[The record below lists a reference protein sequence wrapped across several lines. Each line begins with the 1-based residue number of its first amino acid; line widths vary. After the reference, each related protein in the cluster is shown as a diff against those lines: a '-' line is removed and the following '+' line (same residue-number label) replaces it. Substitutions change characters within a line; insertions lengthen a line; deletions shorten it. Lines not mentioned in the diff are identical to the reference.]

1 MKNFTRT
8 SFRVCIVLTLFLTPI
23 FYLSGFAQGGETAAA
38 ATGSP
43 IGVPFS
49 GAGSTI
55 GAVDDYNGPT
65 GFPSWYTTGPD
76 WLYYFCAT
84 ADGNVVADV
93 NFTPDPDFGVW
104 ASISIWDGVPN
115 GGGNLVSSSTQDGYT
130 SGSLATSFA
139 VTNGSCYYIMID
151 NWPDPQGFDYTFDLF
166 YPPTASL
173 QPSCTNIGYENG
185 DFTGWFGT
193 YGYTV
198 TTGDP
203 GDPTPKY
210 SPTTYNTNSVQ
221 HSITTGGVDP
231 ICGIPQVCPGQGPN
245 SMMLGDADNA
255 GYGGATI
262 EQKFSVTAA
271 NALFTYYYAVVITDA
286 VNPVYIQSVNGGD
299 STVNG
304 NPVPMPNWNN
314 TGDSLI
320 RHASEEQPFFKVDV
334 YDCNGAPL
342 TCGQYLVVGGPGI
355 PGFQQVGTNDIYYK
369 DWTPAFVDLSP
380 YIGSCVTVKYTVADC
395 SLGAHYCYAYI
406 DNVCAPMIVP
416 ATTYICTDESADLTS
431 PLTGVTYA
439 WNVLGD
445 PTVIGTDQTL
455 NVSPTVNTT
464 YECVITAATGCNTLL
479 TFPVEIYPVTVA
491 SSTST
496 TICDGEAG
504 TLDVTANP
512 PGGTYS
518 WAPIGGTGASMTAS
532 PSVTTDYTCT
542 YTDPNGC
549 TDTALGTIT
558 VNPLP
563 PLPTVVP
570 VEYCLN
576 DPTIPLTATPDAN
589 CTIMWYTVATGGTG
603 SATAPTPSSS
613 TAGTT
618 SYYVSQIN
626 DITGCEGPRANL
638 DVIIHD
644 LPTITATSAT
654 ICPGESATLTA
665 SGGVSYVWD
674 NAGETTNSIT
684 VTPASTSNFTLTGT
698 DANNCVNT
706 GMTTVTVSAAVVVS
720 VAPVT
725 ICQGEIATL
734 TASGADSYVWNTG
747 ETTAT
752 INVTP
757 LVNTDYPV
765 TGTIGTCTDDET
777 ATVTVNPL
785 PIEPVLTPVSY
796 CLGETTVPL
805 VATADPNHTVLWYTV
820 PTGGVGSTTAP
831 TPSSSSAGTTTYYA
845 SQVDD
850 VTGCEGPRASVDVII
865 NDLPNVT
872 VNSPSI
878 CPGES
883 TTLTANG
890 ANTYVWTETGETT
903 QSITVTP
910 VASTTYEVTGTDG
923 NGCENTA
930 ISTVTLAGVLVINVT
945 PQTICEG
952 ETTTLTASGA
962 TSYTWNTGETTASI
976 TISPIINTN
985 YTVSGVTG
993 ACSGDSTVTVTVNPL
1008 PGLPV
1013 LNSVTYCLNDVT
1025 VPLTG
1030 TPSANCSLIWYTV
1043 PTGGVGSATA
1053 PTPSSV
1059 SAGTTTYYASQINNI
1074 TGCEGPRE
1082 SVDVI
1087 VNDLPVITATSASVC
1102 YGDDATITAGGG
1114 QTYVWTE
1121 TGEVTPS
1128 ITVSTLSSTTYGVTG
1143 TDANNCSN
1151 TAISTVTV
1159 ADELIITAA
1168 PQTICE
1174 GQSST
1179 LTASGANSYV
1189 WSTGQTTA
1197 SITVSPLVTT
1207 TYDVTGTT
1215 GSCSADGSVTVTVN
1229 PVPTVSVSNQTI
1241 CNGNQATIT
1250 ATPSIGGGNFLWT
1263 QTSETTA
1270 SISVSPSSTTIYTV
1284 QYTLNGCQNTGNGTV
1299 TVNPNPTVSV
1309 NSETICIGESST
1321 LMATVNLNGGNY
1333 LWTPGGQTTNSITVS
1348 PTSTTTYDVV
1358 YTLNGCSG
1366 SSSGTVTVNPLPVV
1380 FAGNDVVICEGESVT
1395 LSATGANTYNWDNGV
1410 TNGVSFVPSS
1420 SGTFTV
1426 VGTSLDG
1433 CIASD
1438 DLDITV
1444 NPIPVVAFIPDDT
1457 IGCSPLTVNFDNL
1470 TANASDCFWSFGDG
1484 NTSSNCGTVTNI
1496 FTEVGCY
1503 DITLTTTVNGCTATL
1518 TMPDLI
1524 CVMPDPVASFTAN
1537 PMEMMNYNPVSTMI
1551 NTSTGAVSYDWD
1563 FGDWTSS
1570 QEVNPTHEFPGE
1582 GGEYLIELLAT
1593 SEYGCTD
1600 VAYATVKVI
1609 EDFILYV
1616 PNTFTPDGDSK
1627 NTNEIFNPVFSSGF
1641 DPYTYTLLI
1650 YNRWGEV
1657 IFESHDTNI
1666 GWAGRYGVDGQMV
1679 QDGTYTWKIIYQLK
1693 TSKQKN
1699 VKLGHVNVLK

>member
-1 MKNFTRT
+1 MIKFTKIP
-8 SFRVCIVLTLFLTPI
+8 FRVCIVLTLLLTPI
-23 FYLSGFAQGGETAAA
+23 LNIDVFAQGGETAAA
-38 ATGSP
+38 AVGSP

-49 GAGSTI
+49 GSGSTI

-84 ADGNVVADV
+84 ADGDVVADV
-93 NFTPDPDFGVW
+93 NFTPDPNFGVW
-104 ASISIWDGVPN
+104 ASISIWDGAPN
-115 GGGNLVSSSTQDGYT
+115 GGGNLISSSTQDGYT

-151 NWPDPQGFDYTFDLF
+151 NWPDPQGFDYTIDLF
-166 YPPTASL
+166 YPPTATL
-173 QPSCTNIGYENG
+173 QPSCTNIGYEDG

-210 SPTTYNTNSVQ
+210 SPTSYNTNSVQ
-221 HSITTGGVDP
+221 HSITTGGLDP

-245 SMMLGDADNA
+245 SMMLGDGANA

-262 EQKFSVTAA
+262 EQKFSVTAG

-334 YDCNGAPL
+334 YDCNGDPL

-355 PGFQQVGTNDIYYK
+355 PGFQQVGSNDIYYK

-380 YIGSCVTVKYTVADC
+380 YIGTCVTVKYTVADC

-416 ATTYICTDESADLTS
+416 PTTYICTDESADLTS
-431 PLTGVTYA
+431 PLTGVSYA

-455 NVSPTVNTT
+455 TVTPTVNTT

-504 TLDVTANP
+504 TLDVTATP
-512 PGGTYS
+512 TGGTYL
-518 WAPIGGTGASMTAS
+518 WAPSGGTSSSMTAS

-549 TDTALGTIT
+549 SDTALGTIN

-563 PLPTVVP
+563 PLPVVSP
-570 VEYCLN
+570 IEYCLG
-576 DPTIPLTATPDAN
+576 DPTVPLTATPDAN
-589 CTIMWYTVATGGTG
+589 CTIMWYTVPTGGTG
-603 SATAPTPSSS
+603 STTAPTPSSGS
-613 TAGTT
+613 VGTT
-618 SYYVSQIN
+618 SYYVSQVN
-626 DITGCEGPRANL
+626 DITGCEGPRNNL
-638 DVIIHD
+638 DVTINA
-644 LPTITATSAT
+644 LPTITASSAS

-684 VTPASTSNFTLTGT
+684 VSPASTTDYTLTGT
-698 DANNCVNT
+698 DANGCVNT
-706 GMTTVTVSAAVVVS
+706 GLTTVTVNPAVVVS
-720 VAPVT
+720 VTPVT
-725 ICQGEIATL
+725 ICEGETATL
-734 TASGADSYVWNTG
+734 TASGADSYSWNTG
-747 ETTAT
+747 ETSAS
-752 INVTP
+752 ISVSPAVT
-757 LVNTDYPV
+757 TDYTV
-765 TGTIGTCTDDET
+765 TGIIGTCTDDET
-777 ATVTVNPL
+777 VTVTVNPL
-785 PIEPVLTPVSY
+785 PAEPILTPATY
-796 CLGETTVPL
+796 CVGETTVPL
-805 VATADPNHTVLWYTV
+805 VATPDANHSILWYLA
-820 PTGGVGSTTAP
+820 PTGGTGSATAP
-831 TPSSSSAGTTTYYA
+831 TPSSASSGTFTFYA
-845 SQVDD
+845 SQVNDI
-850 VTGCEGPRASVDVII
+850 TGCEGPRESVDVII
-865 NDLPNVT
+865 NDLPVVT
-872 VNSPSI
+872 VNDASI

-890 ANTYVWTETGETT
+890 ADSYVWAETGETT

-910 VASTTYEVTGTDG
+910 VASTTYEVNGTDL
-923 NGCENTA
+923 NGCVNSA
-930 ISTVTLAGVLVINVT
+930 VSTVTLAGVLVINVT
-945 PQTICEG
+945 PQTICDG
-952 ETTTLTASGA
+952 ETATLTASGA

-976 TISPIINTN
+976 NVSPTVNTD
-985 YTVSGVTG
+985 YTVTGVTG
-993 ACSGDSTVTVTVNPL
+993 ACTGDSTVTVTVNPL
-1008 PGLPV
+1008 PIEPV
-1013 LNSVTYCLNDVT
+1013 LDPVVYCLDDVAI
-1025 VPLTG
+1025 PMTG
-1030 TPSANCSLIWYTV
+1030 TASANCSILWYAA
-1043 PTGGVGSATA
+1043 PTGGTGSSTA
-1053 PTPSSV
+1053 PTPVTNSS
-1059 SAGTTTYYASQINNI
+1059 GTFTFYASQINDI

-1082 SVDVI
+1082 SVDVL
-1087 VNDLPVITATSASVC
+1087 VNDLPVITASDASVC

-1114 QTYVWTE
+1114 VDYLWTE
-1121 TGEVTPS
+1121 TNETTAS
-1128 ITVSTLSSTTYGVTG
+1128 ITVSTLNSTTYEVTG
-1143 TDANNCSN
+1143 TDANGCSN
-1151 TAISTVTV
+1151 TAVSNVTV
-1159 ADELIITAA
+1159 ADELIITAS

-1174 GQSST
+1174 GESSI
-1179 LTASGANSYV
+1179 LTASGADSYV
-1189 WSTGQTTA
+1189 WSTGETTA
-1197 SITVSPLVTT
+1197 SISVSPSSTID
-1207 TYDVTGTT
+1207 YSVTGTT
-1215 GSCSADGSVTVTVN
+1215 GVCSADGSVTVTVN
-1229 PVPTVSVSNQTI
+1229 PVPTISVNDQTI
-1241 CNGNQATIT
+1241 CNGVQTT
-1250 ATPSIGGGNFLWT
+1250 LMGTPSIGGGTFNWV
-1263 QTSETTA
+1263 QTNETTA
-1270 SISVSPSSTTIYTV
+1270 SITLSPSTTSVYDV
-1284 QYTLNGCQNTGNGTV
+1284 EYTLNGCEATGSGTI
-1299 TVNPNPTVSV
+1299 TVNPNPTVTV
-1309 NSETICIGESST
+1309 NSETICIGETSD
-1321 LMATVNLNGGNY
+1321 LVATVNINGGDY
-1333 LWTPGGQTTNSITVS
+1333 LWSPGGQTTSTISVS
-1348 PTSTTTYDVV
+1348 PSSTTTYDVV

-1366 SSSGTVTVNPLPVV
+1366 SGNGTVTVNPLPVV
-1380 FAGNDVVICEGESVT
+1380 YAGEDVVVCEGESVVLT
-1395 LSATGANTYNWDNGV
+1395 ATGANSYSWNNGV
-1410 TNGVSFVPSS
+1410 TNGVSFVPSN
-1420 SGTFTV
+1420 SGTYTV
-1426 VGTSLDG
+1426 VGTSIDG
-1433 CIASD
+1433 CVASD
-1438 DLDITV
+1438 ELDITV
-1444 NPIPVVAFIPDDT
+1444 NPIPTVVFMPDDT

-1470 TANASDCFWSFGDG
+1470 TANSTDCFWSFGDG
-1484 NTSSNCGTVTNI
+1484 NTSTDCGTVTNT

-1503 DITLTTTVNGCTATL
+1503 DITLTTTVNGCTASL
-1518 TMPDLI
+1518 TVPDLI
-1524 CVMPDPVASFTAN
+1524 CVVPDPIAQFTAN

-1551 NTSTGAVSYDWD
+1551 NSSTGAVAYDWD
-1563 FGDWTSS
+1563 FGDWTGS

-1582 GGEYLIELLAT
+1582 GGEYVIELVAT

-1600 VAYATVKVI
+1600 VAYVTVNVV

-1641 DPYTYTLLI
+1641 DPYNYTLLI
-1650 YNRWGEV
+1650 YDRWGEV

-1693 TSKQKN
+1693 TSKKRN